1 MGFSLCWL
9 AVRGKVPEQILADL
23 DATPTGEVVEFGES
37 RFAARRLVSGWYA
50 VYAKAAD
57 HAWLHPDWL
66 SALSGGAEL
75 IACRIEEHT
84 MHASAQGW
92 QGGELRWRVEHDA
105 QQGSGHL
112 LADGTLPEAYAAV
125 AAEMRLLQAR
135 SPGVDY
141 LFELPLKL
149 AQRLTGFK
157 HDEGDAGGERRWQ
170 ALQHGPKI
178 EPARDEKKPWWQ
190 LW

>member
-66 SALSGGAEL
+66 GALSGGAEL

-105 QQGSGHL
+105 QLGKEHL
-112 LADGTLPEAYAAV
+112 LAEGALPEAYAAV
-125 AAEMRLLQAR
+125 ATEMRLLQAR
-135 SPGVDY
+135 NPGVDY

-170 ALQHGPKI
+170 ALQHGPKT
-178 EPARDEKKPWWQ
+178 EPARGEKKPWWQ